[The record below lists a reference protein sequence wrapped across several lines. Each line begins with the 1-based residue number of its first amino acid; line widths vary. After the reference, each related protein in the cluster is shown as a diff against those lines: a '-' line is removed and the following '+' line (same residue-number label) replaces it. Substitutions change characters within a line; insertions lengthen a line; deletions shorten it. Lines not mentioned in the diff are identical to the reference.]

1 MKDLTNEQLCVLAQA
16 GDEQAVSLLIAANL
30 PFVRKVANQIIENPA
45 RQEHLSACSMGFD
58 DLVQAG
64 SIGLWRAID
73 NYDLFSDTQF
83 LTYAAPAIKRSM
95 SDLIRQYSRDT
106 VWRLRHD
113 KANTWKIIYLDE
125 DLDDTEDD
133 AVETLIA
140 SPCAKLPEQIYI
152 EQETMEELHEA
163 MGALPDRECVYV
175 QYRFG
180 FANGKGHPL
189 TETAQYFHLTE
200 SRAKSVERSALKL
213 LRHELLIEIPERAYA
228 RAEDRLTRKLV
239 AAGELHAVELRS
251 KSQKKRG
258 KKITAAVYEYLAD
271 CDGAWGELRYDFK
284 GGTAEIILLAEW
296 DTVVSHR
303 FAMRAF
309 EYLQKVPT
317 TRLPEK
323 FMLTF
328 IGPEQFCSS
337 DKLLL
342 EQVIIDDWSGRDE
355 NKTGTGN

>member
-1 MKDLTNEQLCVLAQA
+1 MDTIVFFRVYHHWEDPKPY
-16 GDEQAVSLLIAANL
+16 IAL
-30 PFVRKVANQIIENPA
+30 KGNPA
-45 RQEHLSACSMGFD
+45 PDGCKAWIRSLKGTRSHICWFKIQCHEFIGYSTATERDIAYLRSVVDEWLAR
-58 DLVQAG
+58 AG
-64 SIGLWRAID
+64 
-73 NYDLFSDTQF
+73 LF
-83 LTYAAPAIKRSM
+83 
-95 SDLIRQYSRDT
+95 
-106 VWRLRHD
+106 
-113 KANTWKIIYLDE
+113 
-125 DLDDTEDD
+125 LDDF
-133 AVETLIA
+133 TLGRIDYDYNFYM
-140 SPCAKLPEQIYI
+140 SPNEFRVLIT
-152 EQETMEELHEA
+152 TM
-163 MGALPDRECVYV
+163 
-175 QYRFG
+175 Q
-180 FANGKGHPL
+180 
-189 TETAQYFHLTE
+189 

-228 RAEDRLTRKLV
+228 RAEDKLTKELV
-239 AAGELHAVELRS
+239 AAGELHAVELRL

-271 CDGAWGELRYDFK
+271 CGGKWGALRYDFK

-342 EQVIIDDWSGRDE
+342 EQVIIDDWSGRDK
-355 NKTGTGN
+355 NRTGTGN

>member
-1 MKDLTNEQLCVLAQA
+1 METLTNEQLCALAQS
-16 GDEQAVSLLIAANL
+16 GDKQAVSLLIESNL
-30 PFVRKVANQIIENPA
+30 PFVRKIANQIVGNPV
-45 RQEHLSACSMGFD
+45 RQEHLSACGVGFD

-73 NYDLFSDTQF
+73 GYRQFEEAQF
-83 LTYAAPAIKRSM
+83 LTYAASAVRRAM

-113 KANTWKIIYLDE
+113 RANAWKIIYLDE
-125 DLDDTEDD
+125 NLDDTEDD
-133 AVETLIA
+133 TVETLIP
-140 SPCAKLPEQIYI
+140 SPSVKLPEQIYI
-152 EQETMEELHEA
+152 EQETAAELHEA
-163 MGALPDRECVYV
+163 MDALPDRENVYV

-180 FANGKGHPL
+180 FADGKDHPL

-200 SRAKSVERSALKL
+200 SRAKNVERSAMKL
-213 LRHELLIEIPERAYA
+213 LKHELLIEISEQAYV
-228 RAEDRLTRKLV
+228 RAEDRLTQRLV
-239 AAGELHAVELRS
+239 AEGELHSVELRL
-251 KSQKKRG
+251 KSQQKRG

-271 CDGAWGELRYDFK
+271 CDGSCGELRYDFK
-284 GGTAEIILLAEW
+284 DGTAEIILLAEW

-309 EYLQKVPT
+309 EYLQKAPT
-317 TRLPEK
+317 TKLPEK

-337 DKLLL
+337 DKLPL
-342 EQVIIDDWSGRDE
+342 ERMIIDDWSSHNE
-355 NKTGTGN
+355 N